1 MKNLQAFI
9 ATSTIALSCLLNPV
23 QASPL
28 TIDKPLANYSE
39 IQSSDKSVSQKIN
52 INMAN
57 ADELTLLPGV
67 GPKKAKQIIEYR
79 ELNGDFASIEEL
91 VNVKG
96 IGVKMV
102 ARISNMV
109 KV

>member
-52 INMAN
+52 M
-57 ADELTLLPGV
+57 PGV